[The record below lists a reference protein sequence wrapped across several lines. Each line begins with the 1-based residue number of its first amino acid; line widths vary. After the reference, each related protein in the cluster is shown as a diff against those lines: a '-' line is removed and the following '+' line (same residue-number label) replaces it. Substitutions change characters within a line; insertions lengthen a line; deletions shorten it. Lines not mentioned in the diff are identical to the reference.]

1 MLKCWEL
8 DANSRL
14 NFKDIVEE
22 LNNLIAAAK
31 V

>member
-8 DANSRL
+8 DTNSRL
-14 NFKDIVEE
+14 NFTEIVEE
-22 LNNLIAAAK
+22 LSNLIAAAK